1 MYTKSI
7 IQQQVELFNAKDKF
21 RRGIESLMEKYTIED
36 SVFILN
42 SNNLFEATD
51 GYFALVNEYDNLN
64 EAISNCDINTMGIR
78 VMNDT
83 KFQIG
88 TLHNSITECKEG
100 SSVFDLKRLENV
112 R

>member
-7 IQQQVELFNAKDKF
+7 IQQQVELFQAKDNF

-36 SVFILN
+36 SVFVL
-42 SNNLFEATD
+42 SNGKCFEAVD
-51 GYFALVNEYDNLN
+51 GYFAVVCEYDNLN

-83 KFQIG
+83 KFQTG
-88 TLHNSITECKEG
+88 TLHNSITECKED

>member
-7 IQQQVELFNAKDKF
+7 IQQQIELFNTKDKF

-51 GYFALVNEYDNLN
+51 GYFSLVNEYDNLN

-83 KFQIG
+83 KFQTG